1 MTDSSF
7 SQRLKQT
14 WNSHAF
20 LPSLSRAAA
29 SENSQFSPATSE
41 GWGWG
46 RLAGWF
52 GLSRMA
58 NSAQIAD
65 TSPASFL
72 LSRKALENH
81 CCRRRA
87 VASAARR
94 APGAASATI
103 HYGRILKFFF
113 QKLLDLFFHSKY
125 VKYGSISQ
133 KTIILSVG
141 EFWKLVFGWK
151 RIMDVSL
158 KFAD

>member
-7 SQRLKQT
+7 SQRLKRT

-20 LPSLSRAAA
+20 LPSLSGAAA

-41 GWGWG
+41 GLGWGW
-46 RLAGWF
+46 LAGGF

-81 CCRRRA
+81 RRRRRA
-87 VASAARR
+87 VGCAAHAASAAPC
-94 APGAASATI
+94 AGSAAL
-103 HYGRILKFFF
+103 HYGKILK
-113 QKLLDLFFHSKY
+113 
-125 VKYGSISQ
+125 
-133 KTIILSVG
+133 ILSKNVLT
-141 EFWKLVFGWK
+141 FVSFLVREIWFNRPRDCYLVCSKIVKTYVW
-151 RIMDVSL
+151 L
-158 KFAD
+158 KKYYRY